1 MAVQSSWKGTRCAVT
16 RQEYSARA
24 KIIPHSGSKNHIT
37 QVPHGLWGSFSI
49 KTIKPKVQCKYTQ
62 KKHKQWP
69 PALEKMTISDKNWPK
84 SPLPP
89 VRFSTQRR
97 ARRQPRVRHR
107 ADIATSAAVLNTR
120 AALRRRGS
128 RRSYAACARGTPG
141 TRRDGHMARA
151 AHRTV
156 ARSTPCT
163 RHCRQRVRVHKRQ
176 WRRSRNR
183 RRNRG

>member
-24 KIIPHSGSKNHIT
+24 KIIPHSGSKNHT

-89 VRFSTQRR
+89 RFGS
-97 ARRQPRVRHR
+97 ARKGAQDVSHGCDTER
-107 ADIATSAAVLNTR
+107 TSQH
-120 AALRRRGS
+120 RRR
-128 RRSYAACARGTPG
+128 C
-141 TRRDGHMARA
+141 
-151 AHRTV
+151 
-156 ARSTPCT
+156 
-163 RHCRQRVRVHKRQ
+163 
-176 WRRSRNR
+176 
-183 RRNRG
+183 